1 MAILSYRYAT
11 YFCLLVAIGVAAS
24 AAWTVYLPF
33 KGGATTEWSTVLQTW
48 GISRAIGWLG
58 TATLVVVQ
66 LVESAVLVAL
76 QLGSPAF
83 SGRSA
88 GS

>member
-1 MAILSYRYAT
+1 MSRLCFGNASPEPDFSSRMPA
-11 YFCLLVAIGVAAS
+11 LVAAVALSFA
-24 AAWTVYLPF
+24 LNDRLRREF
-33 KGGATTEWSTVLQTW
+33 VLQQLV
-48 GISRAIGWLG
+48 RV
-58 TATLVVVQ
+58 ATVEQ